1 MPNAPAETA
10 IISYLSNLTFRKSTL
25 RDVKTHFYR
34 ESQFKTY
41 NLKKLIKALLSFG
54 PGIFAIGYT
63 VGTGSVT
70 AMIVAG
76 NNYGMDLLW
85 VLFFSCLFSGV
96 LIYVSGSYYLSTG
109 ETALYAVRKHFPMGK
124 GIAIAIMAAVGIGQW
139 NSLIGILGI
148 TSNVIFEILVLN
160 FPGLEGQKYAVV
172 LGLAILIIGIFYLL
186 LIKGS
191 YTMFEKVLAL
201 FVTMMGLSFVFTLF
215 FVFPLPADIIR
226 GLVPKIPEVEGAGI
240 LIAAFVGTT
249 MASATFVSRPLF
261 IQGKG
266 WTKDDFKTQKNDSI
280 IAAILIFTI
289 SGSIMAVA
297 SGSLYGTGTEITHVL
312 DMSKALEPSVGKFAV
327 SIFFAGT
334 LSAGLSSIFPCM
346 MIVPLMFGDYNSGKL
361 DVTSTRF
368 KVITGIASILAL
380 SVPVFGFNPIQ
391 GQIFTQVF
399 NVFALP
405 LVVVSFLVLWN
416 RKNAGLPTGRWLT
429 NIILVGAFVFSIIIM
444 VNGLKDIF
452 G

>member
-1 MPNAPAETA
+1 M
-10 IISYLSNLTFRKSTL
+10 
-25 RDVKTHFYR
+25 
-34 ESQFKTY
+34 
-41 NLKKLIKALLSFG
+41 KKLLKILLSFG

-63 VGTGSVT
+63 IGTGSVT
-70 AMIVAG
+70 SMIVAG
-76 NNYGMDLLW
+76 NNFGMDLLW

-109 ETALYAVRKHFPMGK
+109 ETALFAIRKHLPMGK
-124 GIAIAIMAAVGIGQW
+124 IIAISIIVTVGIGQW

-148 TSNVIFEILVLN
+148 TSNVIFEILLIN
-160 FPGLEGQKYAVV
+160 FPGLEVQKYAVV
-172 LGLAILIIGIFYLL
+172 LCLAILIIGIFYLL

-201 FVTMMGLSFVFTLF
+201 FVSMMGLSFVFTLF
-215 FVFPLPADIIR
+215 FVFPLPTDIIR
-226 GLVPKIPEVEGAGI
+226 GLIPTIPEVEGAGI

-249 MASATFVSRPLF
+249 MAAATFLSRPLF

-266 WTKDDFKTQKNDSI
+266 WTKKDFKKQKNDSI
-280 IAAILIFTI
+280 IATILIFTI
-289 SGSIMAVA
+289 SGAIMSVA
-297 SGSLYGTGTEITHVL
+297 SGSLYGKGIEITHVL

-334 LSAGLSSIFPCM
+334 LSAGLSSIFPCL
-346 MIVPLMFGDYNSGKL
+346 MIVPLMLGDFNSGKL
-361 DVTSTRF
+361 DIKSRRF
-368 KVITGIASILAL
+368 KLITGIASILAL

-391 GQIFTQVF
+391 GQIFSQVF
-399 NVFALP
+399 NIFALP

-416 RKNAGLPTGRWLT
+416 RKNADLPARRRPT
-429 NIILVGAFVFSIIIM
+429 NIILIAAFVFSIIIM
-444 VNGLKDIF
+444 VNGLMDIF